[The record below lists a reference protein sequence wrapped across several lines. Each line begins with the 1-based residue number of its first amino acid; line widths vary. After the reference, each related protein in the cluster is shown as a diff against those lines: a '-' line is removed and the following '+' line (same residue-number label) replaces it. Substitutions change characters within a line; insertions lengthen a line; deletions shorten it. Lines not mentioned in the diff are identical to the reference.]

1 MKRFRKA
8 LVILLALAM
17 VMSLFAGCNGNSG
30 NNNGGSPNN
39 GDRKSVV

>member
-17 VMSLFAGCNGNSG
+17 VMSLFAGCNGNRG

-39 GDRKSVV
+39 AG